1 MNGPQWNLLALLADD
16 LSLSVC
22 RIEDSLISKDSAEV
36 VAELIDVAQSLAK
49 ISAKLQVLASSIQL
63 PKNA

>member
-22 RIEDSLISKDSAEV
+22 RIEDSLISKDNVEIV
-36 VAELIDVAQSLAK
+36 NELTDVAESLAK
-49 ISAKLQVLASSIQL
+49 ISTKLQVLASSIQVQL
-63 PKNA
+63 NA

>member
-22 RIEDSLISKDSAEV
+22 RIEDSLISKDNVEIV
-36 VAELIDVAQSLAK
+36 NELTDVADSLAK
-49 ISAKLQVLASSIQL
+49 ISAKLQVLASSIQIQQ
-63 PKNA
+63 NA